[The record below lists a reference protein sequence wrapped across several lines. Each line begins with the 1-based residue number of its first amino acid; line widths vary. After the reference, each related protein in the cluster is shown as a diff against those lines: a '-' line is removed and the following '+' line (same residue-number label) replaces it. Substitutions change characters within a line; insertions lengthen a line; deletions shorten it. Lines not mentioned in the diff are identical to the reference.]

1 MTQGL
6 GFFGLLFNVLGSS
19 SYFKGLRKHKNRL
32 HGHCKGS
39 ALKLE
44 ILNYM
49 VEYSTSIHRNE
60 VQT

>member
-1 MTQGL
+1 MCWGQ
-6 GFFGLLFNVLGSS
+6 LLISRGHVSTKTGCMDLA
-19 SYFKGLRKHKNRL
+19 KG
-32 HGHCKGS
+32 G